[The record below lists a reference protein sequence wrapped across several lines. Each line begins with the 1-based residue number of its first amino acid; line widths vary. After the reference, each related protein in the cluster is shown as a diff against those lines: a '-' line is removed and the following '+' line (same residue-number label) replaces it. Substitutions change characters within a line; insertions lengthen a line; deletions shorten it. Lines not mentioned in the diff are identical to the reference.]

1 MERVGDR
8 RDKLHRS
15 CMECAQEAAHGGP
28 AGGGSGDGGALPS
41 SNSDVT
47 AAAVAAQL
55 AMSGGVSKLLE
66 ALSSMPQVRAFS
78 ASSRLFMQGVFDYLH
93 CNQHSLPASSPR
105 AHARLLGRFLGLLTE
120 TPLTHAFHVWLHAPR
135 RICSSAS
142 AWISAQSRSRRLG
155 RPPLTLTRTSMT
167 LSRAA
172 RWDTDVHALEDGFR
186 V

>member
-15 CMECAQEAAHGGP
+15 CTECAQEAAHGGP
-28 AGGGSGDGGALPS
+28 AGGGSGGGGALPS

-78 ASSRLFMQGVFDYLH
+78 ASSRLFLQVENRFDYLR
-93 CNQHSLPASSPR
+93 CNQHSLPASSPH
-105 AHARLLGRFLGLLTE
+105 AHALSLGRFLGLLTE
-120 TPLTHAFHVWLHAPR
+120 TP
-135 RICSSAS
+135 
-142 AWISAQSRSRRLG
+142 
-155 RPPLTLTRTSMT
+155 
-167 LSRAA
+167 
-172 RWDTDVHALEDGFR
+172 
-186 V
+186 